1 MLPPTSD
8 LRHNQTFAHV
18 QSTAANPPI
27 PGWRFIF
34 AAGFAPLVAGANVL
48 ATTWLHPAGAGA
60 TAYVELLGSVGG
72 VNIVGAAIA
81 VILVARFGLRDGQ
94 RWAWWFLAFC
104 LLWIGVHDAVMTTRF
119 FLATGQP
126 IMLLPFTYCA
136 LMLAGL
142 LKSRPAVFGHST
154 PHTADNRFS

>member
-1 MLPPTSD
+1 MLPPNSD
-8 LRHNQTFAHV
+8 LRQNQTFAYI

-27 PGWRFIF
+27 PGWRLIF
-34 AAGFAPLVAGANVL
+34 AAGFAPLVAGVNL
-48 ATTWLHPAGAGA
+48 LITTWLHPAGANA

-72 VNIVGAAIA
+72 VNIVGAATAI
-81 VILVARFGLRDGQ
+81 ILVARFGLRDGQ

-126 IMLLPFTYCA
+126 VMVLPFTYCA

-142 LKSRPAVFGHST
+142 LKSRPAVFGLST
-154 PHTADNRFS
+154 PHIRA

>member
-8 LRHNQTFAHV
+8 LRQNQTFAHV

-27 PGWRFIF
+27 PGWRLNF
-34 AAGFAPLVAGANVL
+34 AAGFAPLVAGANLL
-48 ATTWLHPAGAGA
+48 ATTWLHGAGAGT

-72 VNIVGAAIA
+72 VNIIGAAIA
-81 VILVARFGLRDGQ
+81 VILVARFGLRNGQ

-126 IMLLPFTYCA
+126 FMVLLIIYCTMMLVGVIY
-136 LMLAGL
+136 LA
-142 LKSRPAVFGHST
+142 PAVFSLMQ
-154 PHTADNRFS
+154 SQ

>member
-1 MLPPTSD
+1 M
-8 LRHNQTFAHV
+8 
-18 QSTAANPPI
+18 
-27 PGWRFIF
+27 
-34 AAGFAPLVAGANVL
+34 
-48 ATTWLHPAGAGA
+48 
-60 TAYVELLGSVGG
+60 AYIELLGSVGG

-81 VILVARFGLRDGQ
+81 VILVARFGLREGR

-126 IMLLPFTYCA
+126 SMLLPITYCA

-142 LKSRPAVFGHST
+142 LKSRRVIFG
-154 PHTADNRFS
+154 

>member
-1 MLPPTSD
+1 MLPSTSD
-8 LRHNQTFAHV
+8 LPQNQTFAHRYSIV
-18 QSTAANPPI
+18 SRRPI
-27 PGWRFIF
+27 PGWRFNF

-48 ATTWLHPAGAGA
+48 ATTRLHAAGAGT

-126 IMLLPFTYCA
+126 FMLLPFTYCA
-136 LMLAGL
+136 LMLTGL
-142 LKSRPAVFGHST
+142 LKSRPAIFRLST
-154 PHTADNRFS
+154 PQQSEVK

>member
-1 MLPPTSD
+1 M
-8 LRHNQTFAHV
+8 
-18 QSTAANPPI
+18 
-27 PGWRFIF
+27 PGWRLIF
-34 AAGFAPLVAGANVL
+34 AAGFAPLVAGANLL
-48 ATTWLHPAGAGA
+48 ATTWLHPTGADA

-126 IMLLPFTYCA
+126 FMLLPLTYCA

-142 LKSRPAVFGHST
+142 LKSRPAVFAVST
-154 PHTADNRFS
+154 LHTRDNRFS